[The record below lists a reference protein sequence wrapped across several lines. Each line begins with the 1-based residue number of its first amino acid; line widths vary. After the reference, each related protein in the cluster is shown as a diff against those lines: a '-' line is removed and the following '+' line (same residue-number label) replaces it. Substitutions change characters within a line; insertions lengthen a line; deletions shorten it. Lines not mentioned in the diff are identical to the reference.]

1 MACILNIETSTTVCS
16 VALVN
21 GQELIYNKVETDN
34 PSHAALVGV
43 FTSEALKE
51 MKSKGLKL
59 DAVAV
64 SCGPGSYTGLRIGV
78 SFAKGLCFGEDIP
91 LIAIPTL
98 RVMAEG
104 AKAALAEEGIQSPD
118 ALLCPMIDARRMEVY
133 AALYKQ
139 DGTEVRGA
147 AADILEDENPYAE
160 YLEKG
165 EVFFFGNGMDKCKT
179 RVANGTILFID
190 GDPGFCGTEVIGGT
204 ARFIDGINPLAQY
217 MAPLAQ
223 AAYERGE
230 FENVAYYEPFY
241 LKEFQATVA
250 KNKVLRGR

>member
-1 MACILNIETSTTVCS
+1 
-16 VALVN
+16 
-21 GQELIYNKVETDN
+21 
-34 PSHAALVGV
+34 
-43 FTSEALKE
+43 
-51 MKSKGLKL
+51 
-59 DAVAV
+59 
-64 SCGPGSYTGLRIGV
+64 
-78 SFAKGLCFGEDIP
+78 
-91 LIAIPTL
+91 
-98 RVMAEG
+98 
-104 AKAALAEEGIQSPD
+104 
-118 ALLCPMIDARRMEVY
+118 
-133 AALYKQ
+133 
-139 DGTEVRGA
+139 
-147 AADILEDENPYAE
+147 
-160 YLEKG
+160 
-165 EVFFFGNGMDKCKT
+165 MDKCKT